1 LKDQTNRRIVPA
13 VTPEVQQQLT
23 IDQTNMAPA

>member
-13 VTPEVQQQLT
+13 VVPEVQHKLT
-23 IDQTNMAPA
+23 IDQTNMGPA